1 MIFVELNMKGR
12 QHLIANSGFVDI
24 YSNAGEENYLVADRL
39 HAREVMGLKSE
50 TRVLSCIPFPVI
62 RSGGALAAI
71 SKTCLEVFGI
81 LLVFLFAKIK
91 RQDLFFLSSY
101 ASAKPF
107 IEFFNGVFRVKVYV
121 VHHGDLVGLRSES
134 RGRFARYVKAYFR
147 NRHSEKITDVFLS
160 QRIHDNAIRL
170 IGRTLPSS
178 FVALHPFPKKGAA
191 ACRRTAQQKGR
202 RLCIGYFGALTEEN
216 RGRLQQILDA
226 LSSRSVQDFDLA
238 LIAPK
243 AHLFN
248 LGNLHC
254 KEIVDTTIPLSN
266 NEFAEH
272 IAKLDVAI
280 FPYTAGQY
288 DLIASGVIV
297 DCLIYGI
304 KFICVRSDY
313 FNDWLDAYPSA
324 GELFDSF
331 DEMVVTLANP
341 AYQF

>member
-12 QHLIANSGFVDI
+12 QHLIANSGFVDK
-24 YSNAGEENYLVADRL
+24 YSSSAERNYLVADRL

-50 TRVLSCIPFPVI
+50 TPVLRCIPFPVI
-62 RSGGALAAI
+62 RSGGALTAI

-91 RQDLFFLSSY
+91 QQELFFLSSY

-107 IEFFNGVFRVKVYV
+107 IEFFNGLFRVKVHV
-121 VHHGDLVGLRSES
+121 VHHGDLVGLRSEN

-147 NRHSEKITDVFLS
+147 NRHSKRITDVFLS

-170 IGRTLPSS
+170 IGKTLPSS
-178 FVALHPFPKKGAA
+178 FVALHPFPQKDVTAHRHLVQEKG
-191 ACRRTAQQKGR
+191 
-202 RLCIGYFGALTEEN
+202 RLCIGYFGALTEDN

-248 LGNLHC
+248 LGKLHC
-254 KEIVDTTIPLSN
+254 KYIVDTSIPLSN
-266 NEFAEH
+266 NEFAKH
-272 IAKLDVAI
+272 ISKLDVAI
-280 FPYTAGQY
+280 FPYKAGQY
-288 DLIASGVIV
+288 DLIASGVTV
-297 DCLIYGI
+297 DCLMYGI
-304 KFICVRSDY
+304 KFICARSDY